1 MALWWIANI
10 VALVVVIPLVIYL
23 ANRVITPA
31 REIDRYADEI
41 LVHGVR
47 LSGTLDPLPALADT
61 RELSEQVKAN
71 AVRYITALERL
82 V

>member
-1 MALWWIANI
+1 MVLWWAANV

-23 ANRVITPA
+23 ANRVIMPA
-31 REIDRYADEI
+31 LEIARYADEI
-41 LVHGVR
+41 LVHGVK
-47 LSGTLDPLPALADT
+47 LTGTLDPVPALADT

-71 AVRYITALERL
+71 AVRYVTALERL